1 MPIEAKRM
9 SGSPLLSFSLRPSP
23 PLTLALS
30 DQAKERESERSS
42 CSRGGGG
49 GGGSG
54 GGRRREE
61 DEEDERADDKTMWT
75 RVGGMKEGSSKANA
89 GGFTWKRTCRL
100 RLGRKDEEK
109 GEEEE
114 EEE

>member
-42 CSRGGGG
+42 CSRGGGV

-114 EEE
+114 E